1 MFVHEWLRNSE
12 EKDKE
17 NDNTRK
23 TFLKVNILLNYA
35 QKTMKQMHQEVLFQ
49 PENFNN
55 SVEYIHIE

>member
-23 TFLKVNILLNYA
+23 TFLKVNFA
-35 QKTMKQMHQEVLFQ
+35 QLCLEHNEANASRSFISTRKF
-49 PENFNN
+49 
-55 SVEYIHIE
+55 

>member
-1 MFVHEWLRNSE
+1 MFVYEWLRNSE

-35 QKTMKQMHQEVLFQ
+35 
-49 PENFNN
+49 
-55 SVEYIHIE
+55 